1 MPRKA
6 AKRKA
11 RRKSEFYKRIEDFS
25 VEMESFGNKM
35 EKEGNEW
42 GSWFH
47 RTFGIIGPLISSM
60 FGLLVLALI
69 LVAMKFINF
78 NLGSSLLSSISVFFT
93 VNMGLFFLIF
103 LFLSYT
109 SYFSRFYSRL
119 YTPFYP
125 IFSAIGI
132 TITLWVFARVISIVS
147 IYIGVD
153 ILYRTVFFIDRYL
166 SEIFWLIL
174 FIGYIILIIKL
185 SCCCKGKEVKTV
197 MRRTVKSS
205 GSNVKRL
212 YRSGKDKILGG
223 VCGGI
228 AEYLGVDPVIIR
240 LLWVIAVFGWGA
252 GILAYIIA
260 WIIIPRNPRHK
271 WN

>member
-6 AKRKA
+6 AKRK
-11 RRKSEFYKRIEDFS
+11 RRTSFDKRIEDFS
-25 VEMESFGNKM
+25 EEMEGFGKKM

-42 GSWFH
+42 GNWFH

-69 LVAMKFINF
+69 LAAMKFINF
-78 NLGSSLLSSISVFFT
+78 NLGSSLLSSMSMFFT
-93 VNMGLFFLIF
+93 INMGLFFMIF
-103 LFLSYT
+103 LFLAYS

-119 YTPFYP
+119 YMPFSP
-125 IFSAIGI
+125 IFSAISI
-132 TITLWVFARVISIVS
+132 TITLWIFARVIGIVS
-147 IYIGVD
+147 IYTGVD
-153 ILYRTVFFIDRYL
+153 ILYRIVFFIDIYL
-166 SEIFWLIL
+166 YAIFWLVL
-174 FIGYIILIIKL
+174 FIGYLILIIKL
-185 SCCCKGKEVKTV
+185 SCCKGKEVRIV

-271 WN
+271 WK